1 MSSETPSTARPVRK
15 WLGPV
20 LLVSL
25 VVNLFLVAAIT
36 AGIVRNMDRNSRGH
50 ASPLGLPHH
59 IIARQLSGEEREK
72 LKAAMRENRAELRHL
87 FRDMRQA
94 REALSEAIA
103 ADPYDPEAA
112 RTAFAELRAGM
123 DAMATR
129 SQDIL
134 VQAFA
139 DLTPESREK
148 IAEAMRRGRPG
159 ERARDQERDRNAAP
173 SNPE

>member
-1 MSSETPSTARPVRK
+1 MSSETPHTVPPVRK
-15 WLGPV
+15 WLGPA

-25 VVNLFLVAAIT
+25 VINLFLVAAIA
-36 AGIVRNMDRNSRGH
+36 AGAIRNMDRGGRDH
-50 ASPLGLPHH
+50 AAPMGLPHH

-72 LKAAMRENRAELRHL
+72 LKAVMRENRSELRPL

-94 REALSEAIA
+94 RQALSEAIA

-112 RTAFAELRAGM
+112 KAAFAELRAGM
-123 DAMATR
+123 DALATQ

-139 DLTPESREK
+139 DLSPESREK
-148 IAEAMRRGRPG
+148 IAKALRRGRPG
-159 ERARDQERDRNAAP
+159 MRGLDGD
-173 SNPE
+173 PEPGASE